1 MTPTGPGSQRPP
13 RRPRARSLSAEPR
26 IRRGTVRVSQDVAA
40 RLRTGHPYVYREALA
55 GRPLRESAGQVIDIV
70 NDAGEFVARGL
81 FDPEGVVALRVFSR
95 DPDESLGEGAILAR
109 VKAARRLRA
118 DLLPKTGLTAYRLI
132 NAEGDGLPAVTVDC
146 YGPYLVVHLY
156 SAAAEAMTAPL
167 YAVLE
172 ATLQPL
178 GIYEQHRYRP
188 QTGEGPRQPAKLVRG
203 TVAPIE
209 VEVEENGLK
218 FLVDPTAPM
227 STGLFPDLR
236 EGRTVVRARA
246 AGRRVLNLFSYT
258 GAFSV
263 YAHAGGATEIVSVDL
278 SQKSH
283 ARTRRNVEINR
294 LDDKAHELIAG
305 DAFKVLARLGD
316 RGRRF
321 DLIILDPPPFG
332 QSKGG
337 VFSATRDYRDLVDSA
352 LSVAAP
358 GALLAC
364 ASNTHRM
371 SAEEL
376 DRAIG
381 EGAAQAHR
389 YVRLV
394 ERRGLPVDF
403 PVPVGFLEG
412 HYLKFFLCAVA

>member
-1 MTPTGPGSQRPP
+1 MTPTGSRSQRPP
-13 RRPRARSLSAEPR
+13 RRTHPRSLSPEPR

-40 RLRTGHPYVYREALA
+40 RIRAGHPYIYREALA
-55 GRPLRESAGQVIDIV
+55 GRPLRDAPGQVIDIV
-70 NDAGEFVARGL
+70 DGSGEFVARGL
-81 FDPEGVVALRVFSR
+81 FDPDGIVALRVFSR

-118 DLLPKTGLTAYRLI
+118 DLLPQAGLTAYRLI

-146 YGPYLVVHLY
+146 YGAYLVVHLY
-156 SAAAEAMTAPL
+156 SAAAEAMVASL
-167 YAVLE
+167 YDVLQ

-178 GIYEQHRYRP
+178 AIYEQRRYRP
-188 QTGEGPRQPAKLVRG
+188 QTGDGARPPAKLVRG
-203 TVAPIE
+203 SAAPIE
-209 VEVEENGLK
+209 VEVEEGGLK
-218 FLVDPTAPM
+218 FLVDPTAPL

-236 EGRTVVRARA
+236 DGRILVGARAR
-246 AGRRVLNLFSYT
+246 GRRVLNMFSYT

-263 YAHAGGATEIVSVDL
+263 YAHAGGGTEIVSVDL

-283 ARTRRNVEINR
+283 ARARRNIELND
-294 LDDKAHELIAG
+294 LDEKAHELIVG
-305 DAFKVLARLGD
+305 DALKVLARLRD

-321 DLIILDPPPFG
+321 DLIVLDPPPFG
-332 QSKGG
+332 QSKSG
-337 VFSATRDYRDLVDSA
+337 VFSASRDYSDLVEGA
-352 LSVAAP
+352 LQVAAP
-358 GALLAC
+358 AALLAC

-403 PVPVGFLEG
+403 PVPAGFLEG
-412 HYLKFFLCAVA
+412 QYLKFFLCAVA